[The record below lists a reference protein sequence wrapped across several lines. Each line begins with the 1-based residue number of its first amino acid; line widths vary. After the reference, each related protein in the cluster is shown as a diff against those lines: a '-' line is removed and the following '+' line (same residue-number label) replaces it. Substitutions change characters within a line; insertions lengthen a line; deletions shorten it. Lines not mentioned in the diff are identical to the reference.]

1 MKRFLLTLLC
11 ATALLLQAQND
22 TFRDRIDLAGEWLFT
37 LDRDG
42 SVLPGQPL
50 TETVHLPGTTDT
62 NHKGDALH
70 YRHQP

>member
-42 SVLPGQPL
+42 PVLPRPPL
-50 TETVHLPGTTDT
+50 TATDPAPRRARTTAHT
-62 NHKGDALH
+62 THRSRLLS
-70 YRHQP
+70 

>member
-42 SVLPGQPL
+42 SVLPG
-50 TETVHLPGTTDT
+50 
-62 NHKGDALH
+62 
-70 YRHQP
+70 